1 MRRQVHAIVA
11 MGIAFGALVPLG
23 SSVDAGP
30 RRPPQKIFRPAHDE
44 SFSVT
49 GEFTGELS
57 GTVILNG
64 SVFQLSDKATLCEVG
79 RPGTLPRGTFVSGRR
94 VTFTGTQRRGTRIV
108 QSVIVRPSGGGSFGA
123 EPSRNVGV
131 LDVGVPR

>member
-1 MRRQVHAIVA
+1 MLRQVRSVVAVGIV
-11 MGIAFGALVPLG
+11 FGALILLG
-23 SSVDAGP
+23 SNADAGP
-30 RRPPQKIFRPAHDE
+30 RRRPRIVRMVHDE

-79 RPGTLPRGTFVSGRR
+79 RPGTLPRGAFVSGRR
-94 VTFTGTQRRGTRIV
+94 VVFTGVQRGGTRIV
-108 QSVIVRPSGGGSFGA
+108 QSVIVRPSGGGSYGA

-131 LDVGVPR
+131 LGTKVPR